1 MKKPLLAAA
10 RAAALTGFVTLL
22 GAGNAFAQPAAT
34 PGRPATGTSATTPGA
49 TAAQPTTL
57 ERFEVTGSRIR
68 RLDIETPQPVLV
80 LSAADLDTT
89 GFSTVGDA
97 MRSLPFNTGQSLT
110 PVSSGTS
117 FTPGIHTF
125 NLRGLGS
132 NNVLV
137 LVNGR
142 RTAPFGAS
150 GFNGFQTMFDL
161 NSLPTSAIESIELLK
176 DGGSAIYGSDAV
188 SGVVNVKLRKD
199 YSGGSLTLSVGNTVE
214 TDSFERSA
222 YFLFGTSTPRTQI
235 LTTVDWY
242 QREAIFARDLKFSRN
257 TDLRDVGGI
266 NRSSSAGFPG
276 MVSVPGVGNRTFLAP
291 TTTPRVADAV
301 PLGTANGDVG
311 AGLYNFL
318 LDSDMFPNQRQSG
331 FYTRVSHDLTD
342 RMRTYA
348 ELSFRRAETRS
359 HAAATPM
366 FGFNEQ
372 GYRYDLLT
380 AEQLGGVTPDPRN
393 RAHYGPGLIDM
404 SNVGIMIP
412 AYNPFNP
419 WGVPLMTD
427 NRVRF
432 VPAGPRIND
441 VQSDTPRYVLGL
453 AGEWDVLTRQWT
465 WDTAVNYTK
474 STFVNTNPGAHQDR
488 KVQDAFHGVT
498 FNRGTPEEATL
509 FLNPFGPSDP
519 LIYEY
524 IGVRNPV
531 TSSFQVR
538 GFDINAAGEL
548 FDLPAGPLGL
558 AVGGA
563 FNDEKLND
571 VRTALNE
578 QGQIVG
584 GSEGSSIFGARNV
597 YSAYAEVSVPV
608 IPTVEMQ
615 LAARYED
622 YSDFGTTTKP
632 KVSAKWRPH
641 RSFIIRGSYGE
652 SFLAPNLPY
661 LYASQS
667 TSFTA
672 AALIDPRRPNDQA
685 TQIKQLG
692 GGNPNLDAEETKT
705 YYFGAVFEPTF
716 EALRGWTF
724 AADYFI
730 FDSENLIT
738 RFDAQDILAGEN
750 RGDPAFAA
758 LVTRNPPATGQTVG
772 TIQAVRTAWTNAAVR
787 KYKGA
792 DFSIGYSLNTRDLGS
807 FRFLA
812 AATYLEKMRIGASE
826 FAGQRLFPRV
836 RGNFTASWQRRD
848 WGASV
853 FVNHIDSRSG
863 TGQMSGTARVINAR
877 YGSQTIVNPQV
888 SYRGLFNSKIT
899 LGARNIFD
907 REPPLDYG
915 EAERWTPGVNHAEPL
930 FWYLRVSRDF

>member
-1 MKKPLLAAA
+1 MNKSLQSAA
-10 RAAALTGFVTLL
+10 RAAARHGLIAFV
-22 GAGNAFAQPAAT
+22 GASIAVAQQVP
-34 PGRPATGTSATTPGA
+34 TTPNA
-49 TAAQPTTL
+49 TNASGQPQTL
-57 ERFEVTGSRIR
+57 EPFEVTGSRIK
-68 RLDIETPQPVLV
+68 RLDIETPQPVLL
-80 LSAADLDTT
+80 LSAADLELT
-89 GFSTVGDA
+89 GFSTVADA
-97 MRSLPFNTGQSLT
+97 MRALPFNSGQALT

-117 FTPGIHTF
+117 FTPGLNAI
-125 NLRGLGS
+125 NLRGLGN
-132 NNVLV
+132 NNVLM

-142 RTAPFGAS
+142 RTAPYGAS
-150 GFNGFQTMFDL
+150 GFNGFQSMFDL
-161 NSLPTSAIESIELLK
+161 NSLPVSAIEAIEVLK

-199 YSGGSLTLSVGNTVE
+199 YSGANVTVSIGNTVD

-222 YFLFGTSTPRTQI
+222 YLLFGTSSARTRVMAA
-235 LTTVDWY
+235 VDWY
-242 QREAIFARDLKFSRN
+242 QREAIFARDMEFSSN

-276 MVSVPGVGNRTFLAP
+276 MVRVPGVGNRTFLAP
-291 TTTPRVADAV
+291 TTNPTVADAV

-318 LDSDMFPNQRQSG
+318 RDSDMFPIQRQSG
-331 FYTRVSHDLTD
+331 FYTRISHDLND
-342 RMRTYA
+342 QVRTFA
-348 ELSFRRAETRS
+348 ELAFRRSETRN
-359 HAAATPM
+359 HAAPTPM

-372 GYRYDLLT
+372 GYKFELLT
-380 AEQLGGVTPDPRN
+380 AAQLGGVTPDPTN
-393 RAHYGPGLIDM
+393 RAHYGNAQVDL
-404 SNVGIMIP
+404 STVGIIIP

-419 WGVPLMTD
+419 WGVSLEAD

-453 AGEWDVLTRQWT
+453 EGEWDVLTRQWS
-465 WDTAVNYTK
+465 WDAAVNYTK

-498 FNRGTPEEATL
+498 FNQGTPDELTL

-519 LIYEY
+519 KIYDY
-524 IGVRNPV
+524 IGIRNPV
-531 TSSFQVR
+531 TSSYQVR
-538 GFDINAAGEL
+538 GADFNVAGEVL
-548 FDLPAGPLGL
+548 NLPAGGLGL

-571 VRTALNE
+571 FRTALNE

-597 YSAYAEVSVPV
+597 YSAYAEVRAPV
-608 IPTVEMQ
+608 TSQIEVQ

-632 KVSAKWRPH
+632 KISAKYRPH

-672 AALIDPRRPNDQA
+672 AALIDPRRPDDQA

-692 GGNPNLDAEETKT
+692 GGNPNLQPEETET
-705 YYFGAVFEPTF
+705 YYVGAVFEPTF
-716 EALRGWTF
+716 PALRGWTL

-730 FDSENLIT
+730 FDSKNLIT
-738 RFDAQDILAGEN
+738 RFSAQEILAGEN
-750 RGDPAFAA
+750 RGEAAFAS

-772 TIQAVRTAWTNAAVR
+772 TIQAIRTAWTNAAMR

-792 DFSIGYSLNTRDLGS
+792 DFSIGYALNTRDLGA
-807 FRFLA
+807 FRFQA
-812 AATYLEKMRIGASE
+812 AATYLEELTFGTA
-826 FAGQRLFPRV
+826 FNNAGQRLYPRV
-836 RGNFTASWQRRD
+836 RGNFTASWQQRD
-848 WGASV
+848 WTAAV
-853 FVNHIDSRSG
+853 FVTHIDSRRG
-863 TGQMSGTARVINAR
+863 TGQMRGTSQVTNAS

-888 SYRGLFNSKIT
+888 AYRGLFNSKIT
-899 LGARNIFD
+899 LGVRNVFD

-915 EAERWTPGVNHAEPL
+915 EAERWTPGVSHAEPL